1 MIFILQ
7 LLSNNIYS
15 VTMSYSNYTRIFV
28 LVAFIGLFS
37 PEGVFAQQP
46 GGENRKHIEGVIYED
61 RNENGRQDDG
71 ENGLA
76 GVVVSNQREV
86 VKTGQEGHYRLPVE
100 EGDIVFVTKP
110 AGYRFP
116 LENGSLPRF
125 YFIYQPEGSPEGLR
139 YSGINPTGPI
149 PESVDFGLIKSQF
162 HERFTAIAFGDPQPR
177 NNKELSYFRDDVVA
191 ELVDVE
197 ADLSLVLGDV
207 MFNDLS
213 LFDRYNRIMST
224 LGVPVV
230 NIVGNHDINFESVGL
245 AEDAGRFAKE
255 TFKSHYGPTYYSFD
269 YGQVHFMA
277 LDNIEY
283 YEDAEDGS
291 GSYRGYLSGRQLEWI
306 ANDLE
311 HVSSDKLI
319 VLMAHIP
326 LFGWE
331 GDEPYLNTMN
341 RGKLI
346 ALLDAYPN
354 VLFLCGHIHMN
365 YHHFLGDDMGRKNPK
380 PIHHIAMSAA
390 SGTWWGGP
398 KNEYGIPITTQ
409 RDGVPNGYHIL
420 EFDGNSYT
428 ERYKAAGFGADYQM
442 RIESPKSSL
451 STGQAADEEI
461 IVNVFNGSERSI
473 VEYRVNEGEWT
484 KMVRLKRGMSPFVQ
498 HLRKRYEDSHPEWIS
513 QVRTNHLWRADL
525 PPSLETGLHQINVR
539 SRDMFGREFT
549 RSKIIEIK

>member
-1 MIFILQ
+1 
-7 LLSNNIYS
+7 
-15 VTMSYSNYTRIFV
+15 MSHSKYIRIIV
-28 LVAFIGLFS
+28 LAAFIGLFS
-37 PEGVFAQQP
+37 LEGVFGQQP
-46 GGENRKHIEGVIYED
+46 GIVDRKYVEGIIYED
-61 RNENGRQDDG
+61 RNENGRQD
-71 ENGLA
+71 ESEKGLA

-86 VKTGQEGHYRLPVE
+86 VKTDKDGHYRLPVE

-116 LENGSLPRF
+116 IKNGSLPQF
-125 YFIYQPEGSPEGLR
+125 YFIHQPEGSPEELR
-139 YSGINPTGPI
+139 YSGISPTGTL
-149 PESVDFGLIKSQF
+149 PESVDFGLIKSKF

-191 ELVDVE
+191 ELVNVE

-224 LGVPVV
+224 LGMPVV
-230 NIVGNHDINFESVGL
+230 NIVGNHDINFKSVGL
-245 AEDAGRFAKE
+245 DKDAARFAKE

-277 LDNIEY
+277 LDNIDY
-283 YEDAEDGS
+283 YEDADDG
-291 GSYRGYLSGRQLEWI
+291 GSYRGYLSDRQLEWI

-341 RGKLI
+341 REKLI
-346 ALLDAYPN
+346 ALLDDYQD

-365 YHHFLGDDMGRKNPK
+365 YHHFLGGDMGRRNPK

-451 STGQAADEEI
+451 TSEEAADTEI
-461 IVNVFNGSERSI
+461 IVNVFNGSERST
-473 VEYRVNEGEWT
+473 VEYRVNEGKWM
-484 KMVRLKRGMSPFVQ
+484 KMIRLKRGMSPFVQ
-498 HLRKRYEDSHPEWIS
+498 QLRKRYKDSHPEWIS
-513 QVRTNHLWRADL
+513 QVRTNHLWKEGL
-525 PPSLETGLHQINVR
+525 PSSLKSGLHKISVR
-539 SRDMFGREFT
+539 SRDMFDREFT
-549 RSKIIEIK
+549 RSKLIEIE